1 MSDNHQLA
9 LEYAIDYLKAFYGRG
24 NTHKKLDQH
33 YRSQMLGV
41 ADDDFDWRPYLNN
54 ASEDFICF
62 DTLKRY
68 CAHQIRMGKSLPDK
82 LRYWIADVMEG
93 IEPTIN
99 EPQGGVET
107 GANVNA
113 FLPRLVQTLVD
124 RFDLPATRGSGS
136 DPISACDVVEKAI
149 NSVPEA
155 LEIRKRGFESIR
167 KSYARAKRN
176 GAFKKLF

>member
-1 MSDNHQLA
+1 MNNQQHLA
-9 LEYAIDYLKAFYGRG
+9 LEYAIDYLKDFYAGD
-24 NTHKKLDQH
+24 NSSKKLDQH
-33 YRSQMLGV
+33 YRSQILGV
-41 ADDDFDWRPYLNN
+41 ADDDFDWRPHLNN
-54 ASEDFICF
+54 ASKDFNSF
-62 DTLKRY
+62 DSLKRY
-68 CAHQIRMGKSLPDK
+68 CAHQIRMGKDLPDK

-136 DPISACDVVEKAI
+136 DPISACDIVENAI

>member
-107 GANVNA
+107 GATENA

-124 RFDLPATRGSGS
+124 NFDLPATRGSGS
-136 DPISACDVVEKAI
+136 DPISACDVVERAI
-149 NSVPEA
+149 NCVPEA
-155 LEIRKRGFESIR
+155 REIRKRGYESIR
-167 KSYARAKRN
+167 KSYTRARKN
-176 GAFKKLF
+176 GAFEKLF

>member
-9 LEYAIDYLKAFYGRG
+9 LEYAIDYFNAFYGRG

-41 ADDDFDWRPYLNN
+41 ADDEFDWRPYLNN

-113 FLPRLVQTLVD
+113 FLPRLVQILVD
-124 RFDLPATRGSGS
+124 KFDLPATRGSGS
-136 DPISACDVVEKAI
+136 DPISACDVVERAI
-149 NSVPEA
+149 NCVPEA
-155 LEIRKRGFESIR
+155 REIRKRGFESIR

>member
-1 MSDNHQLA
+1 MSDNQQLA

-24 NTHKKLDQH
+24 NTYKKLDQH

-62 DTLKRY
+62 DTVKRY
-68 CAHQIRMGKSLPDK
+68 CAHQIRMGKDLPDK

-107 GANVNA
+107 GAIVNA
-113 FLPRLVQTLVD
+113 FLPRLVQILVD
-124 RFDLPATRGSGS
+124 KFDLPATRGSGS

>member
-1 MSDNHQLA
+1 MSDNQQLA

-113 FLPRLVQTLVD
+113 FLPRLVQILVD
-124 RFDLPATRGSGS
+124 KFDLPATRGSGS

>member
-1 MSDNHQLA
+1 MSDNQQLA
-9 LEYAIDYLKAFYGRG
+9 LEYAIDYLKAFYGRS
-24 NTHKKLDQH
+24 NTYKKLDQH

-113 FLPRLVQTLVD
+113 FLPRLVQILVD
-124 RFDLPATRGSGS
+124 KFDLPATRGSGS
-136 DPISACDVVEKAI
+136 DPISACDVVERAI
-149 NSVPEA
+149 NCVPEA
-155 LEIRKRGFESIR
+155 REIRKRGFESIR